1 MLSVNM
7 IIACMNEK
15 VFSLHSVGI
24 AMLEVGW
31 AAWIEYD
38 NASVAKQIISLFFF
52 FLQYDFLYMLFM
64 LIKFGTATSKKQGKK
79 TSCREMTCCS
89 NNVIGAIHTKEKYL
103 KIQVK
108 TYFLHSQFRLS
119 YRAHRVHQSLTNVP
133 AISGQKVL

>member
-31 AAWIEYD
+31 APWIEYD

-52 FLQYDFLYMLFM
+52 
-64 LIKFGTATSKKQGKK
+64 
-79 TSCREMTCCS
+79 
-89 NNVIGAIHTKEKYL
+89 
-103 KIQVK
+103 
-108 TYFLHSQFRLS
+108 
-119 YRAHRVHQSLTNVP
+119 
-133 AISGQKVL
+133 